1 MAVGSEQSGKS
12 AAVRADDGLAALIV
26 HEVFSALAEHGD
38 QSATSEVVSSEVGV
52 SAVLCAITQADG
64 ETALTAKQPVRER
77 LLDALG
83 ASSPPA
89 AGLVV
94 REHADGRGDTA
105 RCSDI

>member
-1 MAVGSEQSGKS
+1 M
-12 AAVRADDGLAALIV
+12 
-26 HEVFSALAEHGD
+26 
-38 QSATSEVVSSEVGV
+38 GV

-64 ETALTAKQPVRER
+64 ETALMAKQPVRER

-105 RCSDI
+105 RCSEI